1 MNFNPL
7 GNFDVTLPVNPSALA
22 ESKLYLMHLPTCPS
36 NSIRRI
42 YGHWT
47 VGHFNQD
54 FPDYNGSVAFDGKHF
69 HLHIP
74 HDPRDNA
81 IGVNNNTPA
90 SHTYQ
95 RNTGA
100 FGIATDDMVF
110 ATTHDF
116 GAEGVTMLAVE
127 YLCAGIAAVAKK
139 YNIDLTGTV
148 QSGPF
153 KGEHTFLTHAEA
165 ADHPGAPPQ
174 YQPYGPA
181 TTFERW
187 DFLTLVPI
195 PQGVSFTDSS
205 VVGSALRTRAHAY
218 KVKL

>member
-7 GNFDVTLPVNPSALA
+7 GNFDVSLPLNTSALA
-22 ESKLYLMHLPTCPS
+22 EAKLYLIHLPICTS

-47 VGHFNQD
+47 VGHGDQD
-54 FPDYNGSVAFDGKHF
+54 FPDYNGSVAFDGNRH
-69 HLHIP
+69 HLHMP

-81 IGVNNNTPA
+81 IGMNNNTPA
-90 SHTYQ
+90 SHTYR

-110 ATTHDF
+110 ATTYDF
-116 GAEGVTMLAVE
+116 GPEGVTMLALE

-139 YNIDLTGTV
+139 NNVDLNGV
-148 QSGPF
+148 VRGGPYA
-153 KGEHTFLTHAEA
+153 GEHTFFTHAEA
-165 ADHPGAPPQ
+165 ADHTGNPAQ
-174 YQPYGPA
+174 YEPYGPA
-181 TTFERW
+181 STFERW
-187 DFLTLVPI
+187 DFLTFVPI
-195 PQGVSFTDSS
+195 PQGVTFTDSS
-205 VVGSALRTRAHAY
+205 ICGNAIRKRAHDY

>member
-1 MNFNPL
+1 MFNPL
-7 GNFDVTLPVNPSALA
+7 GSFDSLSPLNSSALA
-22 ESKLYLMHLPTCPS
+22 EAELYYGRLPTCPP
-36 NSIRRI
+36 NTIRRI

-47 VGHFNQD
+47 VGHRDQD
-54 FPDYNGSVAFDGKHF
+54 FPDYNGSVAFDGAHF

-90 SHTYQ
+90 SHTYH

-116 GAEGVTMLAVE
+116 GTEGVTMMTIE
-127 YLCAGIAAVAKK
+127 YFCAGIAAVAKK
-139 YNIDLTGTV
+139 YDIDLQGKV
-148 QSGPF
+148 HGGAYSGEP
-153 KGEHTFLTHAEA
+153 TFFTHAEA
-165 ADHPGAPPQ
+165 ADHSGAPSQ
-174 YQPYGPA
+174 YEAYGPA

-187 DFLTLVPI
+187 DFLTFVPI
-195 PQGVSFTDSS
+195 PQGVTFTNSS
-205 VVGSALRTRAHAY
+205 ICGNALRTRAQNY
-218 KVKL
+218 KLKL